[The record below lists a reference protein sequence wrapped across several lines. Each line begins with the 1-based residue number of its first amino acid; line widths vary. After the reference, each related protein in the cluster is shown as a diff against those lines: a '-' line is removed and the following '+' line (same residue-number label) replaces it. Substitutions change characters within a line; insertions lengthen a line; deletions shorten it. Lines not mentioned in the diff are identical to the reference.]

1 MMLGVNNSWT
11 VDWTSGRTFLFSV
24 QSACLWFVNS
34 SAVTDASVKGIQT
47 QENFVG
53 CIRNLQLNDKP
64 QPLFSGQ
71 VVGDVQIDSCP
82 VN

>member
-1 MMLGVNNSWT
+1 MSFMLP
-11 VDWTSGRTFLFSV
+11 SV
-24 QSACLWFVNS
+24 FA
-34 SAVTDASVKGIQT
+34 DASMKGVQT
-47 QENFVG
+47 RENFVG

-71 VVGDVQIDSCP
+71 VTGDVQIDSCP